1 MMRSIVGTIG
11 LLFLVGTAAAQN
23 LFEITPEKTLQ
34 DVPVIIETSSDRV
47 AIDPDGMRLIVRP
60 EYTRDS
66 AIEARIEI
74 CTKQGASAENCRCR
88 AETSAEM
95 LEESDFNEET
105 WYLETE
111 NRVGLR
117 DFQNRMLAEQP
128 DLMFELGKA
137 LGNCPASM
145 MRLE

>member
-11 LLFLVGTAAAQN
+11 LFLLAGTAVGQN
-23 LFEITPEKTLQ
+23 STSNMPDTTPIEA
-34 DVPVIIETSSDRV
+34 PVIIEPNTDRV
-47 AIDPDGMRLIVRP
+47 AVEPDSMRIIVRP
-60 EYTRDS
+60 EYTQDS
-66 AIEARIEI
+66 AIETRVKKCME
-74 CTKQGASAENCRCR
+74 QGASAENCRCR
-88 AETSAEM
+88 AETSARL

-105 WYLETE
+105 WHLETE
-111 NRVGLR
+111 NQRGLR

-128 DLMFELGKA
+128 DRMFELGQA

>member
-1 MMRSIVGTIG
+1 MRSIVGTIG
-11 LLFLVGTAAAQN
+11 LLFLVSTAAAQN
-23 LFEITPEKTLQ
+23 LFGVVPEKTLQ
-34 DVPVIIETSSDRV
+34 DFPVIIEPGADRV

-60 EYTRDS
+60 DYTRDS
-66 AIEARIEI
+66 AIKARIEM

-95 LEESDFNEET
+95 FEESDFNDET

-137 LGNCPASM
+137 LSSCPASM
-145 MRLE
+145 MHLE